1 MSTRHIGFAA
11 GLAGC
16 FMVLATSVTWADP
29 TYEQTAR
36 YILDVVKAFRTAYVL
51 HVVEHTRGAGP
62 EPREDWERDAHFI
75 PLPAQFVK
83 AAAGQVTSVE
93 IGLISLT
100 PINSANRPRTQAET
114 NALMQLEKD
123 RQQSFISFMDGD
135 HFTAVSADLALVR
148 SCVECHNRHPRSARK
163 NFREWD
169 VMGGL
174 VVRFKRP
181 ADTPGPPLPPEP
193 SLRPS
198 DRFDQPAP
206 PPTALPPWV
215 R

>member
-1 MSTRHIGFAA
+1 MPMRHFSLAA

-16 FMVLATSVTWADP
+16 LTVLAVSVSSADP
-29 TYEQTAR
+29 SYEQTAR

-51 HVVEHTRGAGP
+51 HVVEHTRGAGL
-62 EPREDWERDAHFI
+62 EPREDWEQDAHFI

-83 AAAGQVTSVE
+83 AAAGQVETVE

-100 PINSANRPRTQAET
+100 PINSANRPKTPAET

-123 RQQSFISFMDGD
+123 RKQSFISFTDGD
-135 HFTAVSADLALVR
+135 HVTAVSADLAMVR
-148 SCVECHNRHPRSARK
+148 SCVECHNQHPRSARK
-163 NFREWD
+163 NYREWD

-181 ADTPGPPLPPEP
+181 VEGPGLPLSPEP
-193 SLRPS
+193 SPRPS
-198 DRFDQPAP
+198 YRPDQPAP
-206 PPTALPPWV
+206 PPTALPSWV

>member
-1 MSTRHIGFAA
+1 MPRRHLSLAA

-16 FMVLATSVTWADP
+16 LTVLAVSVSSADP
-29 TYEQTAR
+29 SYEQTAR

-51 HVVEHTRGAGP
+51 HVVEHTRGAGQ
-62 EPREDWERDAHFI
+62 EPREDWEQDAHFI

-83 AAAGQVTSVE
+83 AAAGRVETVE

-100 PINSANRPRTQAET
+100 PINSANRPRTPAET

-123 RQQSFISFMDGD
+123 RQQSFISFTDGD
-135 HFTAVSADLALVR
+135 YFTAVSADLALVR
-148 SCVECHNRHPRSARK
+148 SCVECHNQHPRSARK
-163 NFREWD
+163 NYREWD

-181 ADTPGPPLPPEP
+181 ADTPGLPLSPEP
-193 SLRPS
+193 SPRPS
-198 DRFDQPAP
+198 GRFGQPAP